1 MKVLFLSS
9 EVHPFSKTGGLADVA
24 GALPAALAALGHDV
38 KVVTPRYLEVRDPR
52 LQPTGHVLQL
62 RFPFG
67 PLGGPLLSVKLSAR
81 HEVLFLDCP
90 ALYGRPGL
98 YGDGHSEF
106 ADNARRFA
114 YLCAGA
120 LQAAQ
125 RVGFAPDI
133 VHLNDWQTGLA
144 AVALRTGFRQG
155 ALARACT
162 VFTVHNLAYQ
172 GHFPKGVMDE
182 LGLPWSLFRAEG
194 GLEFYDGIN
203 LLKAGLVFSDA
214 LTTVSPTYAKEIQT
228 PEQGYGLDG
237 LLRERAEDLH
247 GIVNGIDVGEWDPR
261 TDPHLPQRFGPGDLA
276 GKAACKRALLERFE
290 LPAQGAAGEAPLFAT
305 ITRLAHQKGVD
316 LLLAALP
323 DLLARGAR
331 FVALGNGD
339 PRYEAALRELAHA
352 WPRQVGVHI
361 GFDVALSHLIE
372 AGADFFLMP
381 SRYEPCGLN
390 QMYSQAY
397 ATLPVVRA
405 TGGLADTVDA
415 GPEGTGIA
423 FGPFEPEALQGAL
436 DQALALYADAPRLA
450 RFRERALARDFS
462 WAASARQYEALY
474 RTLLA
479 APSGAR

>member
-38 KVVTPRYLEVRDPR
+38 KVVTPRYLDVKDAR
-52 LQPTGHVLQL
+52 LQPTGHALRL

-67 PLGGPLLSVKLSAR
+67 ELGGPLLSVRLSER

-90 ALYGRPGL
+90 PLYGRPGL
-98 YGDGHSEF
+98 CGDAGGEF

-144 AVALRTGFRQG
+144 AVALQTGFRQASLG
-155 ALARACT
+155 RART

-172 GHFPKGVMDE
+172 GHFPKRVMDE
-182 LGLPWSLFRAEG
+182 LGLPWELFRAEG
-194 GLEFYDGIN
+194 GLEFYDGVN
-203 LLKAGLVFSDA
+203 LLKWGVVFSDA
-214 LTTVSPTYAKEIQT
+214 LTTVSPTYAREIQT

-237 LLRERAEDLH
+237 LLRERAGSLP
-247 GIVNGIDVGEWDPR
+247 GIVNGIDVEEWDPR
-261 TDPHLPQRFGPGDLA
+261 KDPHLPAHFGPGDLS
-276 GKAACKRALLERFE
+276 GKAACKRELLRRFGLPQNGAER
-290 LPAQGAAGEAPLFAT
+290 PLFAT

-316 LLLAALP
+316 LLLAVLP
-323 DLLARGAR
+323 ELLASGLR
-331 FVALGNGD
+331 FVALGSGD
-339 PRYEAALRELAHA
+339 PRYEAALRELAEA
-352 WPRQVGVHI
+352 YPRQVGVFL
-361 GFDVALSHLIE
+361 GFDVGLSHLVE

-397 ATLPVVRA
+397 GTVPLVRA
-405 TGGLADTVDA
+405 TGGLADTVEG
-415 GPEGTGIA
+415 GPEGTGVR
-423 FGPFEPEALQGAL
+423 FGPFEPAALRAAV
-436 DQALALYADAPRLA
+436 DEALALWADPPRLQ
-450 RFRERALARDFS
+450 RFRERGMARDFS

-474 RTLLA
+474 QALPLA
-479 APSGAR
+479 GAQQGR

>member
-9 EVHPFSKTGGLADVA
+9 EVHPFSKTGGLADVS

-38 KVVTPRYLEVRDPR
+38 KVVTPRYADVRDPR
-52 LQPTGHVLQL
+52 LAPTGHALRL

-67 PLGGPLLSVKLSAR
+67 EVGGPLLSVRLSER

-98 YGDGHSEF
+98 YGDAQGEF
-106 ADNARRFA
+106 PDNERRFA

-125 RVGFAPDI
+125 RLGFAPDI

-144 AVALRTGFRQG
+144 ALALKTGFRKG
-155 ALARACT
+155 VLAQART

-172 GHFPKGVMDE
+172 GYFPKRVMEE
-182 LGLPWSLFRAEG
+182 LGLPWELFRSEDG
-194 GLEFYDGIN
+194 VEFYDQVN
-203 LLKAGLVFSDA
+203 LLKAGLVFSDL
-214 LTTVSPTYAKEIQT
+214 LTTVSPTYAQEIQT

-237 LLRERAEDLH
+237 LLRGRAQELH
-247 GIVNGIDVGEWDPR
+247 GIVNGIDVQEWDPR
-261 TDPHLPQRFGPGDLA
+261 KDPHLPARFGPGDLS
-276 GKAACKRALLERFE
+276 GKAACKRELLRRFGLPESGAER
-290 LPAQGAAGEAPLFAT
+290 PLFAT

-316 LLLAALP
+316 LLLSVLP
-323 DLLARGAR
+323 ELLSTGLR
-331 FVALGNGD
+331 FVALGSGE
-339 PRYEAALRELAHA
+339 PHYEAALRELAEA
-352 WPRQVGVHI
+352 YPRQVGVHL
-361 GFDVALSHLIE
+361 GFDVGLSHLVE

-397 ATLPVVRA
+397 GTVPIVRA
-405 TGGLADTVDA
+405 TGGLADTVEG
-415 GPEGTGIA
+415 GPEGTGIR
-423 FGPFEPEALQGAL
+423 FGPFEPAALRAAVQE
-436 DQALALYADAPRLA
+436 ALALWAEPARLQ
-450 RFRERALARDFS
+450 RFRERGMARDFS

-474 RTLLA
+474 QRLA
-479 APSGAR
+479 GAAQGG